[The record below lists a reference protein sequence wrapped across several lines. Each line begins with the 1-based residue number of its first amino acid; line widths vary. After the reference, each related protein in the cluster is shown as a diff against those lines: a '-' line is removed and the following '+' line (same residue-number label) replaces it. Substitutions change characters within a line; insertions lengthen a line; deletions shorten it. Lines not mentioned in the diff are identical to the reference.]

1 MRASLLA
8 ALWVEA
14 HKFAASRVVR
24 STTGLLLGG
33 VGLLAASLEL
43 AAQSGNEQVLAQLG
57 DLAAQAGWVRFVGI
71 ATQITAAASLL
82 AFGVVSAW
90 SVGREFS
97 DGTVGGLFA
106 LPVSRQVV
114 VVAKLIVFTGWA
126 ATVAAA
132 LVVVVTAVG
141 IGLDLGVPESEGV
154 ESLGRLFALAGLSWP
169 LAVPA
174 AWAAT
179 VGRGLLPGIAT
190 SIVIIAITQVAVVAG
205 SGAWFPF
212 AAPALW
218 AIDPGAVAPTQ
229 LILIAV
235 VPILFGALAVHS
247 WATLQL
253 DR

>member
-1 MRASLLA
+1 MRAPLLA

-14 HKFAASRVVR
+14 RKFAASRVVR
-24 STTGLLLGG
+24 STAGLLVGG

-43 AAQSGNEQVLAQLG
+43 AAQAGNEQVLAQLG
-57 DLAAQAGWVRFVGI
+57 DLAALGGWGRFVGI

-97 DGTVGGLFA
+97 DGTISGLFA
-106 LPVSRQVV
+106 LPVSRQLV

-126 ATVAAA
+126 AVVAVA

-141 IGLDLGVPESEGV
+141 LGLDLGVPDSEGI
-154 ESLGRLFALAGLSWP
+154 ESLGRLLALIGLSCP

-179 VGRGLLPGIAT
+179 IGRGLLPGIAT
-190 SIVIIAITQVAVVAG
+190 SIVTIAITQVAVVAG
-205 SGAWFPF
+205 SGAWFPI

-229 LILIAV
+229 LILVAI
-235 VPILFGALAVHS
+235 VPILFGALAVRS
-247 WATLQL
+247 WANLQL